1 MDIGQI
7 TLILSFATP
16 IVVIILIFW
25 WIKRD
30 FNKLSKWAKQ
40 NKINQANAKPAKAK
54 IISASQGVQSGDIS
68 KMIFLTFEINNGYN
82 EPYTAGAGWFVD
94 SLHLN
99 KIQEGNVINVK
110 VDSND
115 PKKIYP
121 SESWATYTEGYNSDL
136 TTEKLRGAIT

>member
-16 IVVIILIFW
+16 VVVVIFIFLW
-25 WIKRD
+25 MKKD
-30 FNKLSKWAKQ
+30 FNNLSSWAKQ
-40 NKINQANAKPAKAK
+40 NKINQANAKTAKAK
-54 IISASQGVQSGDIS
+54 IISASQGLQGGDIS
-68 KMIFLTFEINNGYN
+68 KMIFLTFEINNGFN
-82 EPYTAGAGWFVD
+82 EPYTATAGWFVD

-99 KIQEGNVINVK
+99 KIQEGSIIDVK
-110 VDSND
+110 VDRDN

-136 TTEKLRGAIT
+136 TADKFRAR

>member
-1 MDIGQI
+1 MDIGQL

-30 FNKLSKWAKQ
+30 FNRLSKWAKQ

-54 IISASQGVQSGDIS
+54 IISASQSLQGGDIS
-68 KMIFLTFEINNGYN
+68 RLIFLTFEINNGFS
-82 EPYTAGAGWFVD
+82 EPYSASAGWFVD
-94 SLHLN
+94 TLHFS
-99 KIQEGNVINVK
+99 KIEEGKIIDVK
-110 VDSND
+110 VDRDD

-121 SESWATYTEGYNSDL
+121 SESWATYTEGYNRNLSKDNL
-136 TTEKLRGAIT
+136 KAQ